1 MIFFLYRSDIERELD
16 AYCQYKMTIMQSS
29 HLMLQTFH
37 SVMCRQLSLPTN
49 LYSVHTQ
56 RKAHIDVPLLSWS
69 ADSAKQGQ
77 WLIITNNE
85 LPYVYVFCFL
95 YTVDCC
101 FVFDDVR
108 TMLTGFISSSIHI
121 GFLFSVQDFQL
132 TIVMAGRDNEL
143 SI

>member
-1 MIFFLYRSDIERELD
+1 M
-16 AYCQYKMTIMQSS
+16 
-29 HLMLQTFH
+29 
-37 SVMCRQLSLPTN
+37 
-49 LYSVHTQ
+49 
-56 RKAHIDVPLLSWS
+56 PLLSWS

-77 WLIITNNE
+77 WLIITNKE
-85 LPYVYVFCFL
+85 LPYVNVFCFL

-108 TMLTGFISSSIHI
+108 TMLTGFISSSMHI

-132 TIVMAGRDNEL
+132 TIVMAGRYNEL